1 MRLRVIVV
9 RWRRCPAA
17 LVAGLLQLLLVLS
30 SAVAGAMAQ
39 WFHRACPSR
48 TLIGPSCQCADKT
61 KGLDVICERVERAD
75 RLRESLAAVA
85 DAQHPV
91 LYLKIK
97 EVRLERFPPGLLD
110 GLEISHLL
118 VHHSNVSEIHLD
130 AFRSVGDRLESLD
143 LSQNA
148 LEEVPTDSLQALRS
162 LVSLNLSY
170 NRMRSVGAWAFRGL
184 VGVGGNLTVINLGGN
199 FLSQVPS
206 ESLQGVAVLQQL
218 LLHENRIDELLPDRF
233 PLEGRALDILN
244 LADNRIQMLPE
255 AAFARLGS
263 LVSLELERNGLV
275 DIHPDAFLGV
285 HATMEW
291 LKLGYNYLP
300 EVPSEALQNLTALRE
315 LDLRGN
321 NISAIASDAF
331 AGFGASLKFLYLQKN
346 RVQYIEA
353 GAFDEMNSLE
363 WLYLH
368 SNEIVT
374 LTHDVFKPLLGTLSI
389 LDVHD
394 NPFHCDCELSWLR
407 LLLQGQSNIVVNQ
420 PRETRCASPEEHAS
434 TALVELPGMQCA
446 APASL
451 LSPGGDHLLYASLL
465 RTALAAL
472 ALLHGAFAS

>member
-1 MRLRVIVV
+1 MRMRVIVV

-48 TLIGPSCQCADKT
+48 QLIGPSCQCADKT

-130 AFRSVGDRLESLD
+130 AFRGVGDRLESLD

-148 LEEVPTDSLQALRS
+148 LEE
-162 LVSLNLSY
+162 
-170 NRMRSVGAWAFRGL
+170 
-184 VGVGGNLTVINLGGN
+184 
-199 FLSQVPS
+199 VPS

-244 LADNRIQMLPE
+244 LADNRIQTLPE

-291 LKLGYNYLP
+291 LKLGYNYLS

-451 LSPGGDHLLYASLL
+451 LRPGGDHLLYASL